1 MRVAVMVIMLNAT
14 AMRLKRKNTTIATLT
29 NAMTKAMTMTLI
41 ITIKIIMSVIMKPP
55 KGEWQRQ

>member
-1 MRVAVMVIMLNAT
+1 MVIMLNAT

-55 KGEWQRQ
+55 KEGEWQRQ